1 MSSIENRL
9 NGTKQSQIIRELF
22 NNTAHFPIVNIFL
35 EMLLYSPL
43 VYFQSAGF
51 SLIVMSGLLQ
61 AYWLGRWQY
70 EKNPHPLL
78 GNLIGVSCY
87 TVGEIFLDVLFFDET
102 FQQALDFFEKPHHI
116 AYWTFSILIGI
127 LQQLR
132 LHYPKLIV
140 IESIVRTA
148 ILGVMYWIFEN
159 LFSHY
164 DTMNFF
170 INESHIFLNLSIL
183 FLGIVFGLA
192 HLNTQTYLKILQETS
207 RQLQCY
213 SEWLLG
219 RHLLNA
225 ALKNPELLSLNRK
238 ERTIIFVDI
247 RGFTQWSETQHPET
261 VVAMLNNYFAI
272 GESCWSSQ
280 TRFIENLIKT
290 KYTGDEI
297 MLVMNQVDVSIE
309 LAQLL
314 SKELNRFLADFSLGT
329 GIGVHCGFLVEGLL
343 GSHQVKAY
351 DVIGD
356 TVNTAKRICDVAM
369 SGEILLSEI
378 SWAKHSRSI
387 ICKQQRQVSVKGKR
401 EPLKLFCI
409 EY

>member
-1 MSSIENRL
+1 MPYSIENRL
-9 NGTKQSQIIRELF
+9 SGTKQSQIIHELF

-35 EMLLYSPL
+35 EMLLYTPL

-51 SLIVMSGLLQ
+51 LLIVMSSLLQ

-70 EKNPHPLL
+70 EKQPRPLL
-78 GNLIGVSCY
+78 GNLIGVFCY
-87 TVGEIFLDVLFFDET
+87 TLGEISVDVLFFDDT
-102 FQQALDFFEKPHHI
+102 LVQALDFFEKPNHL
-116 AYWTFSILIGI
+116 AYWLFSILMGI

-140 IESIVRTA
+140 IESIVRTS

-159 LFSHY
+159 LLSNY
-164 DTMNFF
+164 DTMYFF

-183 FLGIVFGLA
+183 FLGVVFGLA

-219 RHLLNA
+219 QHLLDKA
-225 ALKNPELLSLNRK
+225 MKNPELLSLNRQ

-247 RGFTQWSETQHPET
+247 RGFTQWSETQNPET
-261 VVAMLNNYFAI
+261 VVAMLNQYFAI
-272 GESCWSSQ
+272 GESCWSTNPQ
-280 TRFIENLIKT
+280 FNEHLIKT

-297 MLVMNQVDVSIE
+297 MLVMDNVEVSIK

-314 SKELNRFLADFSLGT
+314 SKELNSFLETFSLGT
-329 GIGVHCGFLVEGLL
+329 GIGIHWGFLVEGLL

-369 SGEILLSEI
+369 RGEILLSE
-378 SWAKHSRSI
+378 SVWTKNT
-387 ICKQQRQVSVKGKR
+387 KTLNLKEQRQVYVKGKR
-401 EPLKLFCI
+401 ESLTLFSI
-409 EY
+409 A